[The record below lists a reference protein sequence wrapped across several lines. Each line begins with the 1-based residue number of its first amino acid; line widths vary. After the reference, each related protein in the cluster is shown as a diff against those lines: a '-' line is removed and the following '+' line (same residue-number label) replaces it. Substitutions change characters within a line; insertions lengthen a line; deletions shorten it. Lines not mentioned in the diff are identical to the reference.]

1 MSFPEA
7 VKPGEALKPQERF
20 TTRVASYRRHRPGYP
35 KEIAA
40 LLERECGLRADSVI
54 ADIAAGTGL
63 LTEIFLEQNY
73 AVIAVEPNQAMREAC
88 ESLTGQ
94 YPRLRCIDGSA
105 EATRLPDHSTDLIAV
120 AQAMHWFDLKRTREE
135 FRRILE
141 PSGWCA
147 VIYNNRRMSG
157 DSFHE
162 GYEKLLRKFGPEYEA
177 VQSSH
182 LHDDKLAA
190 FFAPGEMKQQIFP
203 NAQELTL
210 EGLEGRVLSS
220 SYMPQPGQAHYEE
233 MHRAVVKLFKHEQKD
248 GHVRME
254 YSCAVSY
261 GQLK

>member
-1 MSFPEA
+1 MTSPIDS
-7 VKPGEALKPQERF
+7 LKPEERF
-20 TTRVASYRRHRPGYP
+20 TSRVASYRQHRPGYP
-35 KEIAA
+35 KEIVA
-40 LLERECGLRADSVI
+40 LLERKCGLRSDSVI

-88 ESLTGQ
+88 ESLIAQ

-105 EATRLPDHSTDLIAV
+105 EATGLPDHSADLVTV

-135 FRRILE
+135 FRRILT
-141 PSGWCA
+141 PSGWCV

-162 GYEKLLRKFGPEYEA
+162 GYEKVLREFGPEYEA

-190 FFAPGEMKQQIFP
+190 FFAPGEMKQQVFP
-203 NAQELTL
+203 NAQALTL

-220 SYMPQPGQAHYEE
+220 SYMPQPGHPRYSE
-233 MHRAVVKLFKHEQKD
+233 MCHAIENLFAKEQLD

-254 YSCAVSY
+254 YDCTVSY
-261 GQLK
+261 GRLA